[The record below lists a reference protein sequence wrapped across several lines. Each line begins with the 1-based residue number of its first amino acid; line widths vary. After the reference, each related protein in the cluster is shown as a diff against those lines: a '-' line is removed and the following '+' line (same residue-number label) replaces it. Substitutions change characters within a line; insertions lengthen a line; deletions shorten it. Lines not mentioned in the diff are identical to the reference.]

1 MQTRSLMLLSLL
13 LPTASLLITAAK
25 PPHSKKTAKTV
36 AVSHAAAPDTFPK
49 EILPLVK
56 QYCGGCHG
64 AKEGSAG
71 VSLLAFHTTADVL
84 KSRAEWEKVASNVSS
99 GHMPPEGMPKPTDAQ
114 RTALT
119 GWIESTLSKAE
130 CNLNDPGHVT
140 MHHLN
145 REEYN
150 NTIRDLTGM
159 DLRPGDAFPN
169 DDVGYGF
176 DNNGDVLSISPLL
189 LEKYLNAAES
199 VSQAVVVTPEMMRRP
214 TVIAAT
220 TFATEGESAPARD
233 GVQLKATGS
242 TAFTDRAFAA
252 SGDYILRVTAYGQQA
267 GPDPA
272 RMVFMLDNVEV
283 KTVDVPDKR
292 NKPGTFEFPIHVT
305 AGKHHLS
312 FIFANDFY
320 VPGDKAKKI
329 REQNRDLIVS
339 SLEITRPQGQS
350 DPLPASNKRTL
361 SVTPQSPAE
370 NDACARKV
378 LGSFARRAF
387 RRPVTTSETDR
398 LTRYVRMATK
408 EGQSWERGIQL
419 GIQAILISPNFL
431 FRVETDPTAKITQ
444 HPVSSYEMASRLS
457 YFLWSS
463 MPDEEL
469 FRLAAKDALQQPDV
483 LAAQVKRMLR
493 DPKAHALADNF
504 AGQWL
509 QLRKLNNVSPDP
521 QRFPD
526 FNDGLRQAMK
536 TETEMFFEAIVRE
549 DRSVLDFLNARF
561 TYLNAPLAKHYG
573 IEGVT
578 GDNFRRVV
586 LTGDQRGGILSQA
599 SVLTVTS
606 NPTRTSPVK
615 RGKWVLENI
624 FNTPPP
630 PPPPNVP
637 QLADEN
643 KGPLQGT
650 LRQRMEE
657 HRKNPVCASCH
668 ARMDPIGFGLENYDA
683 TGGWRTTEDKYAV
696 DSSGVL
702 YGQKFSTPAQLKT
715 ILLLKRTQ
723 FVRCLTEKML
733 IYGLGRSIESNDR
746 CNVNAMVNRI
756 EKSNDKFSALVTTV
770 VQSSPFRMR
779 RGDGGT
785 H

>member
-1 MQTRSLMLLSLL
+1 MSSRFTLRRANTGWRSSSPMTTTS
-13 LPTASLLITAAK
+13 LPTK
-25 PPHSKKTAKTV
+25 KKKT
-36 AVSHAAAPDTFPK
+36 
-49 EILPLVK
+49 
-56 QYCGGCHG
+56 
-64 AKEGSAG
+64 
-71 VSLLAFHTTADVL
+71 
-84 KSRAEWEKVASNVSS
+84 RA
-99 GHMPPEGMPKPTDAQ
+99 Q
-114 RTALT
+114 
-119 GWIESTLSKAE
+119 
-130 CNLNDPGHVT
+130 
-140 MHHLN
+140 
-145 REEYN
+145 
-150 NTIRDLTGM
+150 
-159 DLRPGDAFPN
+159 
-169 DDVGYGF
+169 
-176 DNNGDVLSISPLL
+176 
-189 LEKYLNAAES
+189 
-199 VSQAVVVTPEMMRRP
+199 
-214 TVIAAT
+214 
-220 TFATEGESAPARD
+220 
-233 GVQLKATGS
+233 
-242 TAFTDRAFAA
+242 DR
-252 SGDYILRVTAYGQQA
+252 
-267 GPDPA
+267 
-272 RMVFMLDNVEV
+272 N
-283 KTVDVPDKR
+283 
-292 NKPGTFEFPIHVT
+292 
-305 AGKHHLS
+305 
-312 FIFANDFY
+312 
-320 VPGDKAKKI
+320 
-329 REQNRDLIVS
+329 LIVS

-350 DPLPASNKRTL
+350 DPLPASNRRTL
-361 SVTPQSPAE
+361 IATPQSPAE

-378 LGSFARRAF
+378 LGSFARRAY
-387 RRPVTTSETDR
+387 RRPVTASETDR
-398 LTRYVRMATK
+398 LTRYVRMAVK
-408 EGQSWERGIQL
+408 GGQSWERGIQL
-419 GIQAILISPNFL
+419 GIQAVLISPNFL
-431 FRVETDPTAKITQ
+431 FRVETDPTTKTTQ

-509 QLRKLNNVSPDP
+509 QLRKLNNISPDP

-561 TYLNAPLAKHYG
+561 TYLNEPLAKHYG
-573 IEGVT
+573 IAGVT
-578 GDNFRRVV
+578 GRNFRRVV

-637 QLADEN
+637 QLADEK

-702 YGQKFSTPAQLKT
+702 YGQKFSTPAQLKM
-715 ILLLKRTQ
+715 ILLLKRSQ

-733 IYGLGRSIESNDR
+733 IYGLGRSIEANDR
-746 CNVNAMVNRI
+746 CNVSAMVNRI

-785 H
+785 Q